1 MRSKTTEF
9 QRVLFVNHEND
20 YPQAKANSKHVSKG
34 FQYLSNENCTDK
46 SNENARKIKT
56 GDLFTHIL
64 LLDDSRVSEIN
75 VDENGNEFQT
85 VSGYYSGVMEYFAVD
100 IFENEFS
107 MYNFA
112 RKMIKAGAFVE
123 FAKCTQYSRT
133 SRAVKLMLQD
143 KKTCV
148 ISGEKIR
155 HWRLGGENTY
165 KETSNGLESMFNKV
179 VSVEF
184 THGMSRCEVCNKYV
198 IDVDDYVCSEC
209 RLKATECNTCSNVN
223 YTGSTECNSCENYY
237 NTDLHGYGDNPPQF
251 LFYDWCKKTKKH
263 TFEKFEKNPNAL
275 KFGIELEVESEYD
288 REEECEIIRTGGAD
302 LRLYNTRDGS
312 LDCGIEIH
320 THAMSYEAMQNVNW
334 QPFAE
339 IQKNGCKSYRTTTAG
354 LHVHLSRNAFTLFHW
369 LRFVSFFYKNMGLT
383 NAIMRRRNY
392 QNLNRYAR
400 FDSREIAH
408 LRRAVKR
415 AKRNGGNIKTLSMN
429 SDKSRAFNYNHGET
443 FELRFFGGS
452 LNERKFKAKIEF
464 LQAVYELTKYGYG
477 NAKRFKTHVKNA
489 VGKFPHLNKEFN
501 TPEFKRAFQ
510 YPKTTHNE
518 INI

>member
-1 MRSKTTEF
+1 MRSKPSEF
-9 QRVLFVNHEND
+9 YRVVFVNHANG
-20 YPQAKANSKHVSKG
+20 YKSQKANAKHVSKG
-34 FQYLSNENCTDK
+34 FQYLSEEYREDTCNRNT
-46 SNENARKIKT
+46 RTIKT
-56 GDLFTHIL
+56 GDVFTHIM
-64 LLDDSRVSEIN
+64 LLDNSQSSTDI
-75 VDENGNEFQT
+75 DAGNHNI
-85 VSGYYSGVMEYFAVD
+85 YHGVRTNLAVNK
-100 IFENEFS
+100 FEDVLLQNYGFS

-112 RKMIKAGAFVE
+112 RKMAMAGAFE
-123 FAKCTQYSRT
+123 RFSMCERFSRST
-133 SRAVKLMLQD
+133 RAIKLMQQSPE
-143 KKTCV
+143 TCY
-148 ISGEKIR
+148 ISGEKII
-155 HWRLGGENTY
+155 HWRTGGENTFR
-165 KETSNGLESMFNKV
+165 ETSNGLESMQDKIL
-179 VSVEF
+179 SIEH
-184 THGMSRCEVCNKYV
+184 TYGMSRCNHCDKYV
-198 IDVDDYVCSEC
+198 IDMDNYICSEC
-209 RLKATECNTCSNVN
+209 REKATECNTCSNLN
-223 YTGSTECNSCENYY
+223 YTGSTECNTCEDYY
-237 NTDLHGYGDNPPQF
+237 GTDLHSYGENPPQF

-263 TFEKFEKNPNAL
+263 TMSKTEKNPNAL

-288 REEECEIIRTGGAD
+288 RDEDCEIIRTGGRD
-302 LRLYNTRDGS
+302 LRLYNSRDGS

-392 QNLNRYAR
+392 QNLNRYAK